1 MSDSKRDF
9 NDIFGIHNNYHSPI
23 IPNNLIAMGW
33 LLISK
38 MPPAKYATESTLSM
52 AVEYLRN
59 HFGQGG

>member
-38 MPPAKYATESTLSM
+38 MPPAKYATE
-52 AVEYLRN
+52 YLRN